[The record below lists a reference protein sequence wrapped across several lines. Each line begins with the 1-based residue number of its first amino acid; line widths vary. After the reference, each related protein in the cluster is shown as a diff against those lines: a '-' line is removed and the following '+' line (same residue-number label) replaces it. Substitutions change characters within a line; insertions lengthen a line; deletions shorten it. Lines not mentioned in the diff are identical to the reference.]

1 MTTLSTF
8 DEQKY
13 ARLLSRALPVKIRTE
28 AEYDRMNAV
37 IRELVDRD
45 EEGLSP
51 EEERLVDLLSDL
63 IQQYDEE
70 HYPVKD
76 LTPHGMLRSLMDDNG
91 LGQKDIWP
99 LFGSQDVASEVLD
112 GKRPISRTQAKKL
125 GDFFKIDPGA
135 FL

>member
-1 MTTLSTF
+1 MSTLSTF
-8 DEQKY
+8 DEQEY
-13 ARLLSRALPVKIRTE
+13 ARLLSKALPVKIRTE
-28 AEYDRMNAV
+28 AEYDRLNAI
-37 IRELVDRD
+37 IRELVDRN

-76 LTPHGMLRSLMDDNG
+76 LPPHEMLCSLMDDNG
-91 LGQKDIWP
+91 LGHKDIWQ
-99 LFGSQDVASEVLD
+99 LFGSQGVASEVLK
-112 GKRPISRTQAKKL
+112 GKRAISRAQAKRL
-125 GDFFKIDPGA
+125 GDFFKIDPGV